1 MNLFQTY
8 LTSTALGIITAL
20 GLGTALAF
28 AWFRGRLTWRLV
40 VGLVAVSLAILFLVV
55 LPRVFPDATA
65 SLGDLPELFRG
76 WFWAWLLAFALG
88 VLFSVTFLV
97 RVILASRP
105 SGVAEPDESRVDG
118 RYPEIDAAWDEI
130 LLRLAQARIELADQH
145 VYLVLSPDEDAM
157 SSLVESAGLQVFARA
172 PEGPAPLHAYA
183 VADGVLISVSGASAF
198 GMRDSAGAQRLE
210 DVCHKLRALDPDRPA
225 LLGVVVLVPLG
236 WAGQPDSVKW
246 AASVRDDLRAIE
258 RSTLVSC
265 PVFALFGEMESAPGF
280 AEFLARMSPA
290 SRQGRCGFAVPPS
303 REFDGDLARDG
314 LAWMA
319 GWFDGWA
326 LSLMADDPM
335 NSLGN
340 GELLTLG
347 NEFRRYRKRL
357 RSILES
363 AFSTMRPVDPVQFRG
378 CYFAATGHNPSS
390 QAFAAGL
397 FRGPTARVIREHV
410 AARWTTQA
418 VEDDR
423 RYRRLALV
431 VAGVGLALLIPAW
444 FYILA
449 EAEWLRPLWY
459 AALAALVVA
468 WIYAGYRIFAG
479 RHTHA

>member
-8 LTSTALGIITAL
+8 LTSTALGIIAAMAI
-20 GLGTALAF
+20 GSSLAF
-28 AWFRGRLTWRLV
+28 AWFRGKLTWRVV
-40 VGLVAVSLAILFLVV
+40 VGLLALSLAFLFLVV

-65 SLGDLPELFRG
+65 SLGDLPALFRDR
-76 WFWAWLLAFALG
+76 FWAWLLAFSLVAL
-88 VLFSVTFLV
+88 FAITFLV
-97 RVILASRP
+97 RAIVSSRP
-105 SGVAEPDESRVDG
+105 AGAAQPDEGLVEG
-118 RYPEIDAAWDEI
+118 RYPELDAAWDEI
-130 LLRLAQARIELADQH
+130 LMRLAQARIELADQH
-145 VYLVLSPDEDAM
+145 VYLVLAPDEEAV

-172 PEGPAPLHAYA
+172 PEGPAPIHAYA
-183 VADGVLISVSGASAF
+183 VADGVLFSVSGASAF
-198 GMRDSAGAQRLE
+198 GMRDSAGANRLE
-210 DVCHKLRALDPDRPA
+210 DLCGKLRALDPDRPA
-225 LLGVVVLVPLG
+225 LRGVVVLIPLG

-265 PVFALFGEMESAPGF
+265 PAFALFGEMEAAPGF
-280 AEFLARMSPA
+280 AEFLARMTPA

-326 LSLMADDPM
+326 LSLMADDPL
-335 NSLGN
+335 NSAGN
-340 GELLTLG
+340 GQLLTLG

-378 CYFAATGHNPSS
+378 CYFAATGQAPAD

-423 RYRRLALV
+423 RYRRLAKV
-431 VAGVGLALLIPAW
+431 VAGVGLTLLIPAW
-444 FYILA
+444 LYIIA

-459 AALAALVVA
+459 TALAALVGT
-468 WIYAGYRIFAG
+468 WIYAGSKIFAG
-479 RHTHA
+479 MRPHP